1 MKSVIII
8 AQWGLRKND
17 TYIWFAIRWAT
28 SCLAK
33 SCREFKQESSK
44 PDKDN
49 EYLLKLTQ
57 SIEFQT
63 ELLMALQKSDEF
75 SCKLEQLEA
84 K

>member
-1 MKSVIII
+1 MKPVIII
-8 AQWGLRKND
+8 AIAVGL
-17 TYIWFAIRWAT
+17 
-28 SCLAK
+28 SVLQSLAE
-33 SCREFKQESSK
+33 EFKQESSK
-44 PDKDN
+44 PGKDN